1 MFRQILGLNLHAVS
15 PKAAGITPSPR
26 AGLAVVLALALA
38 GCATNPAQE
47 GQRLLAP
54 VPAEQLGEARALE
67 AKGDTAGAAKYYLEL
82 AEKAKPPTREQLRLE
97 AARAQLAAGQA
108 READKVLSETSQK
121 DLTQGQQQTALLL
134 GADVALQLG
143 RPQEA
148 IDRLN
153 RVQTM
158 GLPAELRAERLGTL
172 AAAYRLKGQPE
183 QAATTLNEL
192 DGLLKDPNQRLANQV
207 SLVQGLAALGPTELA
222 RIGKGGSGNLRGW
235 AEVAQMFG
243 SASAADAALE
253 QRYAAWRRG
262 QLLHPALPNLPQG
275 YFGAQAGGYATQDQI
290 KVLLPTSGGF
300 AGGAYGAA
308 IGAIREGILTAQR
321 TDEAATR
328 PQVSFA
334 DSTKG
339 KPGALV
345 AAAAS
350 GGAKYV
356 IGPLQKGEVDALLAG
371 PALPVPTLALNRGV
385 KTGRSPANLFQYAL
399 SPEDEGTSVAN
410 AAWAAGHRSA
420 YVLQPGTPWAA
431 RLVDAFRNQWISV
444 GGRISGQKGYA
455 EKGDNAGLVQ
465 GLLAGADKG
474 AFVFLVAS
482 KEAAR
487 ALWPQIR
494 AAGGLPAYATSL
506 VNNGDFDPAAD
517 QALVGLNFV
526 DIPWMLADDDGPL
539 SRRALRRTNPRIQ
552 GGDQRL
558 YAMGVDAY
566 RVVPRL
572 TDLAKRP
579 GSFYAGQTG
588 ALSLDGAGRVH
599 RQLVVGQFTTN
610 GVALAGTPARD
621 QAN

>member
-1 MFRQILGLNLHAVS
+1 MYRKTLGLSPNAVS
-15 PKAAGITPSPR
+15 PRTTGIAHGSR
-26 AGLAVVLALALA
+26 LGLALVLALTLA

-47 GQRLLAP
+47 GQKLLAP
-54 VPAEQLGEARALE
+54 VPAAQLGEARALE

-82 AEKAKPPTREQLRLE
+82 AEKAKPPTREQLRIE
-97 AARAQLAAGQA
+97 AARALLAAGQA
-108 READKVLSETSQK
+108 KEADKVLSETSQK

-158 GLPAELRAERLGTL
+158 GLPTELRAQRLGTL

-183 QAATTLNEL
+183 QAAATMDEL
-192 DGLLKDPNQRLANQV
+192 DGLLKEPNQRLANQV
-207 SLVQGLAALGPTELA
+207 SLVQGLAALGPAELG
-222 RIGKGGSGNLRGW
+222 RLTKSGSGNLRGW
-235 AEVAQMFG
+235 AELAQMFG
-243 SASAADAALE
+243 SATSADAALE
-253 QRYAAWRRG
+253 QRFSTWRRG
-262 QLLHPALPNLPQG
+262 QLLHPALSNLPQG
-275 YFGAQAGGYATQDQI
+275 YFGAQAGGYAAKDQI

-300 AGGAYGAA
+300 AGGAFGAA

-321 TDEAATR
+321 TDDAANR
-328 PQVSFA
+328 PQVVFG
-334 DSTKG
+334 DSAKG

-385 KTGRSPANLFQYAL
+385 KSGRSPANLFQYAL

-410 AAWAAGHRSA
+410 AAWAAGYRSA
-420 YVLQPGTPWAA
+420 YILQPGAPWAE
-431 RLVDAFRNQWISV
+431 RLVDAFRNQWTTL
-444 GGRISGQKGYA
+444 GGRIAGQKGYA
-455 EKGDNAGLVQ
+455 EKGDTAAAVQ

-474 AFVFLVAS
+474 AFVFLVAR
-482 KEAAR
+482 KEQAR
-487 ALWPQIR
+487 ILWPQIR

-526 DIPWMLADDDGPL
+526 DIPWMLADGDGPL
-539 SRRALRRTNPRIQ
+539 SRRALRRANPGI
-552 GGDQRL
+552 GGSDQRL

-579 GSFYAGQTG
+579 GSFYSGQTG

-599 RQLVVGQFTTN
+599 RQLVIGQFSAT
-610 GVALAGTPARD
+610 GVSMASA
-621 QAN
+621 QAK